1 MEFLESEDVEDM
13 SIDETINTDPL
24 SSISHHQDET
34 VTDLSMLNSRKRQ
47 REDKQTTEERSSK
60 KKGRQDRET
69 GKYEFI
75 TSLISS
81 IRISC

>member
-1 MEFLESEDVEDM
+1 MEVLKSEDVEDM

-24 SSISHHQDET
+24 SSISHQQDET
-34 VTDLSMLNSRKRQ
+34 VTDLSTLNSRKRQ
-47 REDKQTTEERSSK
+47 REDKQTTEERSSE